1 MIKDGLFRNM
11 RILFMGTPDF
21 ALPTL
26 RALCESGHDIVGV
39 VTKIDMP
46 RGRGHHLMPTPIKV
60 YAMEHNIPVYQPNTL
75 KGDEFAATLAELAPE
90 MIVVVA
96 FGKILPRNV
105 LDYPKYG
112 CVNVHGSL
120 LPEYRG
126 AAPMQRA
133 IIDGKKVTGI
143 TTMMMADGIDTG
155 DMLLKA
161 EVEIGENDNF
171 EMIHDKLAECG
182 AKLLIETVEKLEKG
196 EIIPEKQDE
205 SLATHAAK
213 IEKSDCLLDFSKDAS
228 TLHDLIRGL
237 SPIPLAF
244 THMPDGKLLKVV
256 ESRIEKEDFV
266 SDKPCGTV
274 ISVGDDIKVACGRGI
289 LSIRAVVPEG
299 KGKMGAA
306 DFVRGRRISEGDL
319 LK

>member
-1 MIKDGLFRNM
+1 
-11 RILFMGTPDF
+11 MGTPDF

-26 RALCESGHDIVGV
+26 QALCESGHEIVGV
-39 VTKIDMP
+39 VTKVDMP
-46 RGRGHHLMPTPIKV
+46 KGRGHHMMPTPIKV
-60 YAMEHNIPVYQPNTL
+60 YALEQSIPVFQPATL
-75 KGDEFAATLAELAPE
+75 KGEEFAAVLAELDPE

-133 IIDGKKVTGI
+133 IIEGREVTGI
-143 TTMMMADGIDTG
+143 TTMLMADGIDTG

-171 EMIHDKLAECG
+171 EVIHDRLAACG
-182 AKLLIETVEKLEKG
+182 AKLLVQTVEMLERG
-196 EIIPEKQDE
+196 EIIPEKQDDN
-205 SLATHAAK
+205 LATHAAK
-213 IEKSDCLLDFSKDAS
+213 IEKSDCLLDFSKDAK

-244 THMPDGKLLKVV
+244 THTPDGKLLKIV
-256 ESRIEKEDFV
+256 ESRVLDAEKTVKTF
-266 SDKPCGTV
+266 PGTV
-274 ISVGDDIKVACGRGI
+274 LAVGNDIQVVCGKGI
-289 LSIRAVVPEG
+289 LSLLTVVPEG
-299 KGKMGAA
+299 KGKMSSA
-306 DFVRGRRISEGDL
+306 DFVRGRKIAEGDL
-319 LK
+319 LS

>member
-1 MIKDGLFRNM
+1 M

-26 RALCESGHDIVGV
+26 RAICEGGHEVVGV
-39 VTKIDMP
+39 VTKIDTP
-46 RGRGHHLMPTPIKV
+46 KGRGHHLTPPPIKV
-60 YAMEHNIPVYQPNTL
+60 YALEKSIPVYQPNTL
-75 KGDEFAATLAELAPE
+75 KGEEFAATLAELDPE

-96 FGKILPRNV
+96 YGKILPQNV

-143 TTMMMADGIDTG
+143 TTMLMAAGLDTG

-161 EVEIGENDNF
+161 EIEIGENDNF
-171 EMIHDKLAECG
+171 EDIHDRLSECG
-182 AKLLIETVEKLEKG
+182 AKLLMDTIEGLEKG
-196 EIIPEKQDE
+196 EIVPEKQDD
-205 SLATHAAK
+205 SLSTYAAK
-213 IEKSDCLLDFSKDAS
+213 IEKSDCLLDFSKDAK

-244 THMPDGKLLKVV
+244 THTPDGRLLKIVSSRVV
-256 ESRIEKEDFV
+256 DAEKV

-274 ISVGDDIKVACGRGI
+274 ISVGEDIKVACSKGI
-289 LSIRAVVPEG
+289 LAFTAVVPEG
-299 KGKMGAA
+299 KGRMGAA
-306 DFVRGRRISEGDL
+306 DFVRGRKIAEGDL
-319 LK
+319 LQ

>member
-1 MIKDGLFRNM
+1 M

-26 RALCESGHDIVGV
+26 KALCESEHEVVGV
-39 VTKIDMP
+39 VTKIDTP
-46 RGRGHHLMPTPIKV
+46 KGRGHHMTPPPIKI
-60 YAMEHNIPVYQPNTL
+60 YALEQNIPVYQPATL
-75 KGDEFAATLAELAPE
+75 KGDEFAALLSELDPE

-96 FGKILPRNV
+96 FGKILPQNV

-143 TTMMMADGIDTG
+143 TTMLMADGIDTG

-171 EMIHDKLAECG
+171 EDMHDRLSEVG
-182 AKLLIETVEKLEKG
+182 ARLLMETVEKLEKG
-196 EIIPEKQDE
+196 EITPEKQDDA
-205 SLATHAAK
+205 LATHAAK
-213 IEKSDCLLDFSKDAS
+213 IEKSDCLLDFSLDAKV
-228 TLHDLIRGL
+228 LHDLIRGL

-244 THMPDGKLLKVV
+244 THTPDGKLLKIARSRV
-256 ESRIEKEDFV
+256 EDADKVF
-266 SDKPCGTV
+266 DKPCGTV
-274 ISVGDDIKVACGRGI
+274 ISVGEDIKVACGKGV
-289 LSIRAVVPEG
+289 LSFLSVVPEG
-299 KGKMGAA
+299 KGRMGAA
-306 DFVRGRRISEGDL
+306 DFVRGRKINVGDL
-319 LK
+319 LA